1 MSKLLQ
7 EAVSEFAKL
16 PGIGRRTALRLTMH
30 LLKMD
35 PEAVD
40 RMAESISRF
49 RHDIRHCTL
58 CNNLSDTDICPI
70 CEDRPRGR

>member
-40 RMAESISRF
+40 RMAESRAM
-49 RHDIRHCTL
+49 
-58 CNNLSDTDICPI
+58 PI
-70 CEDRPRGR
+70 KYSSQLI